1 MEYWVLIHS
10 NGSRLP
16 TLQMWAVDL
25 DSEWYSVVVTF
36 QNHHFLDIFWKKK
49 NPPRSGKTRA
59 LKTSG
64 SGSLS
69 AAQVN
74 YQRFC
79 QSSSLFVDQRS
90 CLPPI
95 YKLVTLFLSKFH
107 KLSTELRHLLVG
119 NWLVLRRNRTA
130 DTQLFGS

>member
-1 MEYWVLIHS
+1 MVSSGCHI
-10 NGSRLP
+10 
-16 TLQMWAVDL
+16 
-25 DSEWYSVVVTF
+25 SEP
-36 QNHHFLDIFWKKK
+36 QFLGYFLENQ

-130 DTQLFGS
+130 ILNFSAANMCRKNNGGHHEMNNLGQRIFT